1 MQQTDLAPDRTL
13 DIQALEDL
21 NRNFIRSA
29 EQSDTAWYREHLAE
43 DFLGS
48 HRDGS
53 IVDRNGFL
61 QRISAPCPDT
71 QLQAVDVQIRF
82 AGELALIHAGFRY
95 KRPDGQ
101 WGSGRYTDIYTRRQ
115 QRWLCVS
122 AHFNRF

>member
-1 MQQTDLAPDRTL
+1 MQQTDPAPDRLL
-13 DIQALEDL
+13 DIQTLEAL

-29 EQSDTAWYREHLAE
+29 EQSDAAWYREHLAE
-43 DFLGS
+43 DFLSS

-61 QRISAPCPDT
+61 KRISGPYPGT